1 MRKGVFISSRVHPG
15 ETGASW
21 VMKGIL
27 QFLTGDSPEAR
38 ALRDE
43 YVFKIIPMLN
53 IDGVIHGN
61 YRTSLAGVDLN
72 R

>member
-1 MRKGVFISSRVHPG
+1 
-15 ETGASW
+15 
-21 VMKGIL
+21 MKGIL
-27 QFLTGDSPEAR
+27 QFLTSQSTEAR

-72 R
+72 